1 MKTWEV
7 KIDGIV
13 HLPHADETITRLKC
27 NTIIAPF
34 LLQGEQVRT
43 MVWVGSVILSL
54 RVRTM
59 CSLCAEGSVVQPSGP
74 PVPAQGSVLV
84 FLKNEFKLDQRLPCL
99 FDLPI
104 LLVEG
109 DFL

>member
-1 MKTWEV
+1 VKTWEV

-13 HLPHADETITRLKC
+13 HLPRADESITRLKC

-43 MVWVGSVILSL
+43 MVWVGSVIMSLRVSVILSL

-84 FLKNEFKLDQRLPCL
+84 FFKK
-99 FDLPI
+99 
-104 LLVEG
+104 
-109 DFL
+109 